1 MYYFNTVTNESAWTK
16 PEGFKG
22 EEDEGKQ
29 AKPVS
34 STRVRG
40 TRWSRVECE
49 DGKIYYY
56 NVDTKVR
63 KHQRLLQP
71 VAALALPRRQR
82 PARLLHPAT
91 VFYHLHVAPS
101 HVRFWPLWTCLSSF
115 LAFSRVLPGN

>member
-1 MYYFNTVTNESAWTK
+1 MYFFNTLTNESSWTK

-56 NVDTKVR
+56 NVDTKVGR
-63 KHQRLLQP
+63 RQRLLLPPTLQ
-71 VAALALPRRQR
+71 AAHWSES
-82 PARLLHPAT
+82 PAVLLHPASG
-91 VFYHLHVAPS
+91 VYHLRVAPTHAS
-101 HVRFWPLWTCLSSF
+101 GELLCSS
-115 LAFSRVLPGN
+115 LAVSRALPGR